1 MLGGAL
7 NPDPSISLS
16 TTGTNCSSISLSANT
31 EINPLGA
38 SITVSTCGVTI
49 GHGIEGDSGSATI
62 SNEIIKLSLGVPD
75 VGPSI
80 TITPISI
87 IFQVGETIMT
97 ITAEGIFM
105 VAPVVGVACE
115 ETNVE
120 INGIGIAEQVGE
132 NSRFLTDEGHN
143 FSAAEVE
150 VNVGIDGINITGP
163 ILNEEY
169 DATID
174 TETALQNF
182 CAIGISSNDINL
194 QETV

>member
-1 MLGGAL
+1 
-7 NPDPSISLS
+7 
-16 TTGTNCSSISLSANT
+16 
-31 EINPLGA
+31 
-38 SITVSTCGVTI
+38 
-49 GHGIEGDSGSATI
+49 
-62 SNEIIKLSLGVPD
+62 
-75 VGPSI
+75 
-80 TITPISI
+80 
-87 IFQVGETIMT
+87 MT

-115 ETNVE
+115 ETNVV
-120 INGIGIAEQVGE
+120 IKGIGIAEQVGE
-132 NSRFLTDEGHN
+132 NSSFLTDEGHN

-150 VNVGIDGINITGP
+150 VNVGIDGMNITGP